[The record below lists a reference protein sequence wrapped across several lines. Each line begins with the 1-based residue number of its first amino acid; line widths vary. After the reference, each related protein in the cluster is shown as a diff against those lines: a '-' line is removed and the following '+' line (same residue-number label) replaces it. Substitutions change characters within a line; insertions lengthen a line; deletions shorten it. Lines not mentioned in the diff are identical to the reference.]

1 MRPWTI
7 HTGDCRLALAAME
20 PDSIDG
26 AVVDTPYGLS
36 NLLDPPNLDREALW
50 QKLTAGQAELPIKR
64 LMRSWLDTGENP
76 VMKGSGFMGHE
87 WDALVPPPN
96 TWSALWRVMKPG
108 AYLLAF
114 GGTRTY
120 DLITMSIRFAA
131 FDVDDQIATWLQGQ
145 GMVKR
150 VRLGLK
156 IDEHYEEAETRRL
169 RRAEAKRSKKSIPP
183 ASHPDSARFAGHD
196 RQLGPK
202 WEPIIVA
209 AKPLCGT
216 IAETAL
222 RYGTGG
228 LNVDACRIPRGD
240 VADIVAPRS
249 NPSNRTRG
257 DTIVPDDGDH
267 DSYAA
272 AQAASIER
280 LKTMGGYPA
289 NVIIDEAT
297 ARELDAQSGI
307 RTSNARSAMAD
318 DSGNDIYGKG
328 LGRGNLPGL
337 AGSEGGASRFFY
349 TAKASTAERDK
360 GLEESNLE
368 PCVKPIDLMR
378 YLVRLASPP
387 GAHDPDESKRPT
399 IIDIFA
405 GSGSTL
411 VAGLMEGVRVIGCEL
426 RPEAAEVARRR
437 CHHAYTLPLED
448 EAALPAA
455 KGPGQVPLF

>member
-50 QKLTAGQAELPIKR
+50 QKLTAGQTELPIKR

-76 VMKGSGFMGHE
+76 VMKGKGFMGKE

-183 ASHPDSARFAGHD
+183 ASHPASARFAGHD

-209 AKPLCGT
+209 AKPLRGT

-228 LNVDACRIPRGD
+228 LHVDSTTKFSLSVLSPLQDQRREAVSHGML
-240 VADIVAPRS
+240 
-249 NPSNRTRG
+249 
-257 DTIVPDDGDH
+257 
-267 DSYAA
+267 AA
-272 AQAASIER
+272 AGFALLVFLLMQLLR
-280 LKTMGGYPA
+280 NQMTMHD
-289 NVIIDEAT
+289 NLVIS
-297 ARELDAQSGI
+297 L
-307 RTSNARSAMAD
+307 
-318 DSGNDIYGKG
+318 
-328 LGRGNLPGL
+328 
-337 AGSEGGASRFFY
+337 F
-349 TAKASTAERDK
+349 
-360 GLEESNLE
+360 
-368 PCVKPIDLMR
+368 
-378 YLVRLASPP
+378 
-387 GAHDPDESKRPT
+387 
-399 IIDIFA
+399 
-405 GSGSTL
+405 
-411 VAGLMEGVRVIGCEL
+411 L
-426 RPEAAEVARRR
+426 RKKFMPFI
-437 CHHAYTLPLED
+437 H
-448 EAALPAA
+448 
-455 KGPGQVPLF
+455 Q